1 MCRPTR
7 ETDLVKKMRIFWI
20 ILGGTSVLLYIT
32 LDLAVT
38 FYRVKRI
45 SNEEKVVL
53 PGKKK
58 YYVAASTILAFTII
72 SAFYFAALNYVEG
85 PYQFVCWPLLSVIL
99 SFSAGKIMSVR
110 LKRASLE

>member
-1 MCRPTR
+1 MH
-7 ETDLVKKMRIFWI
+7 IFWI
-20 ILGGTSVLLYIT
+20 ILGGVAVLLYIT

-53 PGKKK
+53 PGKKN
-58 YYVAASTILAFTII
+58 YYVAGSTILAFTII

-85 PYQFVCWPLLSVIL
+85 PYQFICWPFLSIIL
-99 SFSAGKIMSVR
+99 SLSAGKIMSVR
-110 LKRASLE
+110 LSRASFE